1 MSYGISVHKINRL
14 EIQTTAIQVQQAYL
28 NLQEEDATMK
38 KNGPVT
44 IMTLM
49 YFTFIA
55 IVMLAILTLAAEE
68 KITQMSAVHQVVPK
82 YPPLINR
89 GKRPRCSIK
98 QKRC

>member
-1 MSYGISVHKINRL
+1 
-14 EIQTTAIQVQQAYL
+14 
-28 NLQEEDATMK
+28 MK

-49 YFTFIA
+49 YLTFIA

-68 KITQMSAVHQVVPK
+68 KITQMSAVPQVVSK
-82 YPPLINR
+82 HSPPINR
-89 GKRPRCSIK
+89 GKRPHCSIK